1 MALPREVYTVITP
14 IPGFIPRQL
23 ALDILHSHKEVITLN
38 PLVLDVKQI
47 EAPRNAESDE
57 YFSNWYEITERIQVV
72 PGMGK
77 LGGGKIKFNGCF
89 HDMPW
94 GVQSHIYAPMGIDM
108 RNKYRIGGNQ
118 PGFEPPEQQEM
129 GLGAPKDGLY
139 LREDIEFKCN
149 ITLVSVVKAQMK
161 AASKDM
167 IARMIKKAELLD
179 AGVLKAMIENGKIK
193 TLTAAESANVHGGLT
208 QQNTGTLS
216 RQHTGSMQSH
226 SPQLSPCNPNQPP
239 MSPGLQYQI
248 PRPMSMQPPPPR
260 NDNSPLPGYPAH
272 WQQQQQQQQ
281 QQYQQQQ
288 QHYYNQGPDPT
299 KTNQF
304 VSELPAPLGR
314 PEPSPQTFAFEMAGD
329 FYYQQ
334 PQQSPS
340 FQASQQNRP
349 HSPYAQS
356 SQGHPSPSAQSSRP
370 TSYTQSE
377 GNGMNS
383 PPADSKGFSNELP
396 THREGPE
403 DYRSSQQPQSYNPSR
418 YSTVAR

>member
-1 MALPREVYTVITP
+1 MVLRKKEVYTVITP

-57 YFSNWYEITERIQVV
+57 YFSTWYEITERVQIV

-118 PGFEPPEQQEM
+118 PGIEPPEHQEM
-129 GLGAPKDGLY
+129 GIANLGAPKDGLY

-149 ITLVSVVKAQMK
+149 ITLVGVVKAQMK

-167 IARMIKKAELLD
+167 VARMIKKAELLD
-179 AGVLKAMIENGKIK
+179 AGVLKAMVEDGKLK
-193 TLTAAESANVHGGLT
+193 TLTASEAANMQGG
-208 QQNTGTLS
+208 LS
-216 RQHTGSMQSH
+216 RQHTGSVNVP
-226 SPQLSPCNPNQPP
+226 SPQLSPAMPNQPP
-239 MSPGLQYQI
+239 LSPGVQYQV
-248 PRPMSMQPPPPR
+248 PRHMSMQGPPH

-281 QQYQQQQ
+281 YQQQY
-288 QHYYNQGPDPT
+288 HYKHSPNPSKAD
-299 KTNQF
+299 QF
-304 VSELPAPLGR
+304 VSELPAAPG
-314 PEPSPQTFAFEMAGD
+314 PPQESSKTFAFEMPGD
-329 FYYQQ
+329 YYYEPQRSQQ
-334 PQQSPS
+334 PPQSP
-340 FQASQQNRP
+340 
-349 HSPYAQS
+349 HTQS
-356 SQGHPSPSAQSSRP
+356 SQGYPSPSMQSSRP
-370 TSYTQSE
+370 TSYAQSE

-383 PPADSKGFSNELP
+383 PRPDSKGFSSELS

-403 DYRSSQQPQSYNPSR
+403 DYNGSKKPQAYDPSR
-418 YSTVAR
+418 YGAVAR